1 MMATAWLAYQEVTHR
16 WVCRAARHPPNQG
29 WFEANNR
36 CPMPAIQPPDL
47 PFSQACEN
55 NQAPILSVLAQAFAD
70 RRRVLEIGSGTGQ
83 HGVYFAPRLPHLM
96 WQTSDLAE
104 HHAGIRAWQAHRPAP
119 NLLPPVLLDLRA
131 SDWPQGAFDAVFT
144 SNTAHIV
151 AWPLVQR
158 LFALV
163 GGHLPEGGVLA
174 MYGPFNYGGAF
185 TSDSNRAFDAWLRSR
200 DPESGLR
207 DAEDVVALA
216 SQHGL
221 RLEDDH
227 AMPANNRLLVFR
239 RNVPGC
245 P

>member
-1 MMATAWLAYQEVTHR
+1 MPV
-16 WVCRAARHPPNQG
+16 PPL
-29 WFEANNR
+29 
-36 CPMPAIQPPDL
+36 PDL

-55 NQAPILSVLAQAFAD
+55 NQAPILSVLKQAFAD
-70 RRRVLEIGSGTGQ
+70 RHQVLEIGSGTGQ
-83 HGVYFAPRLPHLM
+83 HAVYFAPRLPHLT

-104 HHAGIRAWQAHRPAP
+104 NHAGIRAWQAHRPAP
-119 NLLPPVLLDLRA
+119 NLLPPVLLDLRTG
-131 SDWPQGAFDAVFT
+131 DWPQGAFDAVFT

-163 GGHLPEGGVLA
+163 GEHVPEDGVLA

-185 TSDSNRAFDAWLRSR
+185 TSDSNRDFDAWLRAR
-200 DPESGLR
+200 DPDSGIR
-207 DAEDVVALA
+207 DIEDIRAVA

-221 RLEDDH
+221 ALAHDH

-239 RNVPGC
+239 RDAAGRA
-245 P
+245 